1 MIIMVI
7 VVRNMTNTPW
17 TGNAYFD
24 ARIIENSKGLTFSQC
39 PREHRTPGDGARP
52 SWHHARFRGTVDKTK
67 VAGSSGPRS
76 RGMLRT
82 VGAFLALIGLG
93 GLTILLG
100 LTAPW
105 YTLVVFAVALV
116 GEVLIIASLI
126 PWSGSKGA
134 RT

>member
-1 MIIMVI
+1 
-7 VVRNMTNTPW
+7 
-17 TGNAYFD
+17 
-24 ARIIENSKGLTFSQC
+24 
-39 PREHRTPGDGARP
+39 
-52 SWHHARFRGTVDKTK
+52 
-67 VAGSSGPRS
+67 
-76 RGMLRT
+76 LRT

-105 YTLVVFAVALV
+105 YVSVVFAMALV
-116 GEVLIIASLI
+116 GEGLIIASLI